1 MSETAAAVEAV
12 IRQLVSNPDSV
23 EVEERNARGRQVLEV
38 SVAPEDMGAVIG
50 RGGRTA
56 GALRSLLDSRGESFD
71 QDYEL
76 KILEPEER

>member
-1 MSETAAAVEAV
+1 MSETAEAVRAV
-12 IRQLVSNPDSV
+12 IRQLVTDPDVV
-23 EVEERNARGRQVLEV
+23 EVHERSGRGRQVLEV

>member
-1 MSETAAAVEAV
+1 MSETAEAAEAV
-12 IRQLVSNPDSV
+12 IKRLVTNPEAASV
-23 EVEERNARGRQVLEV
+23 QERSGRGRQVLEA

-56 GALRSLLDSRGESFD
+56 GALRTLLDSRGESFE

-76 KILEPEER
+76 KILEPDER